1 MNGKKNGLAFTSILT
16 AASASL
22 CCITPVLALI
32 SGTSGAASTFSWM
45 EPFRPYLIAVTL
57 LVLIFA
63 WYQKL
68 KPKKIVADDCG
79 CEVERP
85 NFFRSRK
92 FLAII
97 TAFSFLML
105 AFPYYSKS
113 FYPTQNIPKSNP
125 DITMNTVEF
134 QIEGMTCQGCE
145 EHIDHAVSKLGGIS
159 QLKTSYDENRSTI
172 SFDPEQTSIPEIEN
186 AINETGYHIIG
197 KIEKSEQS
205 GD

>member
-1 MNGKKNGLAFTSILT
+1 MSSKKNGLAFTSLLT
-16 AASASL
+16 AISASL

-68 KPKKIVADDCG
+68 KPQKIATDDCG
-79 CEVERP
+79 CEVEKP
-85 NFFRSRK
+85 SFLQSRK

-105 AFPYYSKS
+105 AFPYYSKN
-113 FYPTQNIPKSNP
+113 FYGTQDFPKSIH
-125 DITMNTVEF
+125 DTKVNTVEF
-134 QIEGMTCQGCE
+134 QIEGMTCEGCE
-145 EHIDHAVSKLGGIS
+145 EHIDHAVGQLIGIS
-159 QLKTSYDENRSTI
+159 QLKTSYSENRSTI
-172 SFDPEQTSIPEIEN
+172 SFDPEQTSILEIEN
-186 AINETGYHIIG
+186 VINKTGYHIIS
-197 KIEKSEQS
+197 KIEKSDQS